1 MTTAEQLRQARGRLI
16 NRLKRQQNQ
25 IIELTDRVRALEEEV
40 TRLHARVVAP
50 SPAEEKAAQLETRL
64 NAWSPQTF
72 SSSLLLGKGSKFGDR
87 VVGPD
92 GFDKLV
98 SQVVDL
104 TGADPAA
111 TRRHLQVAYRSVI
124 LAEARS
130 LGRIAGS
137 TLNILG
143 KLVTPRLLGPPN
155 GRVLEIGTLF
165 GVFGGALVH
174 ELSRDGGG
182 IELTVVDPLEG
193 VQLQGGH
200 VPTTDVSGT
209 PVSEPVVRHNLE
221 AAGLREP
228 GFRIVEGYSTDE
240 AVRQAV
246 GDRTYGL
253 IIVDGDHSEEGVKA
267 DLEWVESLV
276 EPGTIVVL
284 DDYGDARWPGVQ
296 AATDKHLSH
305 SQGLSLAGLVS
316 TSVYLIAGT
325 GSASSRTDSEVRRAP
340 ATASP
345 ARARLRAPR
354 EKAAT
359 LPAAQ
364 LPIGTAQASMFF
376 DDFPRFGKRKRVM
389 NLRHEAIIRQN
400 VDVLRGSRVLDLACS
415 EGAWSFAALDGG
427 AVHVIGVESREDK
440 VENAR
445 RALCRVRDRP
455 GPLSIH
461 RRRRLRCTGR

>member
-1 MTTAEQLRQARGRLI
+1 VTTAEQLRQARGRLT
-16 NRLKRQQNQ
+16 NRLRRQQNQ
-25 IIELTDRVRALEEEV
+25 MIELTERVRALEEEV
-40 TRLHARVVAP
+40 ARLSARIAAP

-72 SSSLLLGKGSKFGDR
+72 SSSLLLGKGAKFGDR
-87 VVGPD
+87 VVGAN

-98 SQVVDL
+98 RQVVDL
-104 TGADPAA
+104 TGTDPVA

-174 ELSRDGGG
+174 ELSRAGGHV
-182 IELTVVDPLEG
+182 ELTVVDPLEG

-200 VPTTDVSGT
+200 VPTADVSGT

-221 AAGLREP
+221 AAGLHEP
-228 GFRIVEGYSTDE
+228 RFRIVEGYSTDE
-240 AVRQAV
+240 AVRHAV

-253 IIVDGDHSEEGVKA
+253 VIVDGDHSEEGVKA

-296 AATDKHLSH
+296 AATDKHLMH
-305 SQGLSLAGLVS
+305 SQVLLLAGLVS
-316 TSVYLIAGT
+316 TSAYLIA
-325 GSASSRTDSEVRRAP
+325 
-340 ATASP
+340 ATP
-345 ARARLRAPR
+345 
-354 EKAAT
+354 
-359 LPAAQ
+359 
-364 LPIGTAQASMFF
+364 
-376 DDFPRFGKRKRVM
+376 
-389 NLRHEAIIRQN
+389 
-400 VDVLRGSRVLDLACS
+400 
-415 EGAWSFAALDGG
+415 
-427 AVHVIGVESREDK
+427 
-440 VENAR
+440 
-445 RALCRVRDRP
+445 
-455 GPLSIH
+455 
-461 RRRRLRCTGR
+461 